1 MATDNMPLTGNN
13 LPGLVFRHGRTYG
26 LNHAA
31 ELMAHMHPYRNGLL
45 GPFIPIPNMKIRAA
59 NGCFMNF
66 DQDVIRA
73 DFRHRNIHQFQTG
86 ACLRFYKS
94 FHAPH
99 SCSFSP
105 ASASSKFIS
114 ERRKNLENGG
124 FRHPFPSHGN
134 ARSSGGRQTPER
146 HSCSID
152 NSDTHAICPFQQEGI
167 MIPRRA
173 SSPFE
178 HFTLFTEPWRN
189 HFYPP
194 FSSTRMK

>member
-45 GPFIPIPNMKIRAA
+45 GPFIPIPNMKVRAA

-86 ACLRFYKS
+86 ASLRFYKS

-114 ERRKNLENGG
+114 ERRKSLGNGG
-124 FRHPFPSHGN
+124 FRPPLPFPWK
-134 ARSSGGRQTPER
+134 RPE
-146 HSCSID
+146 
-152 NSDTHAICPFQQEGI
+152 Q
-167 MIPRRA
+167 RRA
-173 SSPFE
+173 TNAGKTFLFNRQFRHTRNLPFP
-178 HFTLFTEPWRN
+178 TGRN
-189 HFYPP
+189 HDTKACE
-194 FSSTRMK
+194 FSF

>member
-86 ACLRFYKS
+86 ASLRFYKS

-114 ERRKNLENGG
+114 ERRKSLGNGG
-124 FRHPFPSHGN
+124 FCPPSLPMETPG
-134 ARSSGGRQTPER
+134 AAAGDKRRKDIPVQSTIQTHTQFALSNRKE
-146 HSCSID
+146 S
-152 NSDTHAICPFQQEGI
+152 
-167 MIPRRA
+167 
-173 SSPFE
+173 
-178 HFTLFTEPWRN
+178 
-189 HFYPP
+189 
-194 FSSTRMK
+194 